1 MAMIDLISLPL
12 AGKSGVGIEEIV
24 STNEITVYPNPTRD
38 VVKILSSAARPMQ
51 YQLMDLS
58 GRILKQGE
66 FTQEQTLSLASYSNG
81 IYLMRV
87 TDKQNLVKTFKIVKQ

>member
-1 MAMIDLISLPL
+1 
-12 AGKSGVGIEEIV
+12 
-24 STNEITVYPNPTRD
+24 
-38 VVKILSSAARPMQ
+38 MQ

-58 GRILKQGE
+58 GRIMKQGE

-87 TDKQNLVKTFKIVKQ
+87 TDKHNLVKTFKIVKQ